1 MSNSINLNTEGFDQA
16 AAMLARSM
24 DNFNTDSFSESV
36 LMFKQSVEKFQTL
49 LGMQAENEHS
59 LFIDRRPV
67 YNERAFRDV

>member
-1 MSNSINLNTEGFDQA
+1 
-16 AAMLARSM
+16 M